1 MKNMDHV
8 EHQHG
13 RTSSTTNTDAT
24 NSKSSKSAKSAAL
37 TPVERL
43 QELALIQKMMEYMIE
58 YLQINDTTLAECLLS
73 LTEHA
78 VQSQI
83 KQQQKMT
90 KAKPNHHNNHD
101 DNDDIECAKIV
112 QNDIQSMMNSMDTTT
127 TTTTTAHHS
136 STMIRIVV
144 PLSFCTMLV
153 QLVRQQSPKVQR
165 YQQKLLLRKQQPQ
178 QSPSQPHLVTT
189 TTTNGTTSSSSLLF
203 PGLGKTNLGHSIPLE
218 DDFYEHSML
227 YPNDTKKMKK
237 NDNDD
242 DDIRHPRNDKNDH
255 SLESHHQNDPHHPTQ
270 KEPSPRRL
278 PQHSSS
284 FASSTTTDQ
293 TTLTLSHSKTTNRMI
308 SNLPAWMT
316 KTEPTD
322 NNNTTDPNRPRKRSH
337 DETTRSSNSNTIEL
351 YGIYPGIVKK
361 IKEFGIFVEIVIVT
375 TTYEGIVYNAQLT
388 SSSSQSNHSTS
399 TLPSSGFRNGQ
410 KVYIKV
416 ISMKQDKYIFSIK
429 DVDQTSGI
437 DRMPHRNQHHS
448 NNHDHKDNKKHTTTS
463 TLTNTTSMVQHPGLD
478 VATIKRRAAEEE
490 MAVRMMHTTSME
502 PPSTFHSTNSGG
514 NNKNYYGPSSGA
526 GATTNS
532 HNHNFARNNS
542 HGNHTN
548 DRTIRR
554 RKELTEHELF
564 EAQQLIRSGVLPVDQ
579 YPTYDAE
586 SGMGMLAV
594 EQTEEETE
602 VELADV
608 EPNFL
613 RGQTTRS
620 GRDLEPIRI
629 IKNPDGSLQRAAM
642 QQLSMAKERR
652 ELRQAQA
659 NQLIDSIPKDLSR
672 PWEDPLPEAGE
683 RHFAQELRSINVSAF
698 DGAPEWKKKAENKA
712 LSYGIISNKSIK
724 EQRESL
730 PVYRLKQE
738 LMNAISENQVLVV
751 VGETGSGKTTQMT
764 QYMVELGLTKKG
776 MIGCTQPRRVA
787 AISVAKRVAEE
798 FGCALGEQVGYS
810 IRFDDMTSPDT
821 IIKYMTDGMLMR
833 EYLADNDLTRYV
845 ALMLDE
851 AHERTVATDVLFGL
865 LKDLCRRRSDL
876 KIIVTSATL
885 DAEKFSGYFFNCP
898 IFSIPG
904 RTYPV
909 EILYVKEPESDY
921 LEAAIITIMQIH
933 LDQPAGDI
941 LVFLT
946 GQEEIDTCCE
956 TLYTRMQALGD
967 LAPELIVLPVYSALP
982 SEVQSRIFEP
992 APTGARKCVVATN
1005 IAEASL
1011 TIDGIYF
1018 VVDPGFSKQ
1027 KAFNPKLGM
1036 DSLVVTP
1043 ISQASAKQ
1051 RAGRAGRT
1059 GPGRCFRLYTEQA
1072 FKTEMLPTNIP
1083 EIQRTNLGNVVLQLK
1098 AMGINDLLGFDFMD
1112 PPPVATLVSALE
1124 SLHALGALDEEGL
1137 LTRLG
1142 RKMAEFPLEPNLSKM
1157 LILSVDLGCS
1167 DEILTVTAMLSV
1179 ENPFFR
1185 PRDKQSQADM
1195 KKAKF
1200 HQAEG
1205 DHLTLLTVYKAWEA
1219 SKFSNPWCFENFIQS
1234 RSMKRAQDVRKQ
1246 LVTIMDRYRLLLL
1259 SAGKNYKI
1267 ICKAITAGFFP
1278 NAAKKDPQ
1286 EGYKT
1291 LVDQNPVYIHPS
1303 SSLFQKN
1310 PEYVIYHEL
1319 VLTTKEYMRN
1329 ILVIDAKWLTE
1340 LAPAFYKPAD
1350 PNKMTRAKKKEKIEP
1365 LHDHFNPKDA
1375 WRLSRR
1381 KG

>member
-1 MKNMDHV
+1 MDHV

-90 KAKPNHHNNHD
+90 QAKPNHHNSHD

-127 TTTTTAHHS
+127 TSTAHHS

-144 PLSFCTMLV
+144 PLSFCTILV

-189 TTTNGTTSSSSLLF
+189 TTTNGTTSSSLF

-242 DDIRHPRNDKNDH
+242 DIRHPRNDKNDH
-255 SLESHHQNDPHHPTQ
+255 SLESHHQNDPHHSTQ

-284 FASSTTTDQ
+284 FVPSTTTEQ
-293 TTLTLSHSKTTNRMI
+293 TILTLSHSKTTNRMI

-361 IKEFGIFVEIVIVT
+361 IKEFGIFVEIVIGT

-388 SSSSQSNHSTS
+388 SSTSQSNHSTS

-448 NNHDHKDNKKHTTTS
+448 NNHDHNNNKKHTTTS

-478 VATIKRRAAEEE
+478 VATIKRRATEEE

-502 PPSTFHSTNSGG
+502 PPPTFHSTNSGG